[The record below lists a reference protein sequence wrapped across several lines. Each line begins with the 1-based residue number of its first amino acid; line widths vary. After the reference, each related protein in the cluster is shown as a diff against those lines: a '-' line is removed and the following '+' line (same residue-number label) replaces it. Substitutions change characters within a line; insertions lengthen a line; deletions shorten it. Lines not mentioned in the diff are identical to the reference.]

1 MSQIHDVSGDRL
13 AAGDVVGPYCVDAEM
28 VTTDRRD
35 PASVTSEHLELDW
48 ITPLPA
54 DTLLARGM
62 MGDGHIDFETFAS
75 AVTAAGYTGDVEVEI
90 FNADIWAARGD
101 DVVATMARRYVEL
114 IEPHL

>member
-1 MSQIHDVSGDRL
+1 
-13 AAGDVVGPYCVDAEM
+13 
-28 VTTDRRD
+28 
-35 PASVTSEHLELDW
+35 
-48 ITPLPA
+48 
-54 DTLLARGM
+54 M